1 MTEIN
6 ETIYEKDK
14 PFFIINL
21 KMVVSLTQLFN
32 YKSISNQEI
41 SSTNLD
47 KDNVEEKKILLMFHY
62 YANSL
67 RVFFFILA
75 ILYYYLLLIVVIDTG
90 LLYICLKI
98 EGYLITLCI
107 HVLWNVIKFFMLSS
121 LLFGTIY
128 DLLLLA
134 INDSVSLFMLI
145 FDNNFDFDSFCFQI
159 NLFFNYFFY

>member
-32 YKSISNQEI
+32 YKSISKQDI

-67 RVFFFILA
+67 RIFLIILA
-75 ILYYYLLLIVVIDTG
+75 ILYYYLLLIIVIDTG
-90 LLYICLKI
+90 LLYI
-98 EGYLITLCI
+98 
-107 HVLWNVIKFFMLSS
+107 
-121 LLFGTIY
+121 
-128 DLLLLA
+128 
-134 INDSVSLFMLI
+134 
-145 FDNNFDFDSFCFQI
+145 
-159 NLFFNYFFY
+159 

>member
-67 RVFFFILA
+67 RVFLIILA

-98 EGYLITLCI
+98 EGYLITFMHTCFMECYKIFYVFLPI
-107 HVLWNVIKFFMLSS
+107 IWNYL
-121 LLFGTIY
+121 
-128 DLLLLA
+128 
-134 INDSVSLFMLI
+134 
-145 FDNNFDFDSFCFQI
+145 
-159 NLFFNYFFY
+159 